1 MKPLASKNLRP
12 TKKGRITATRV
23 GQNILQCFVY
33 NIAIIYFYYTR
44 FLMCFN
50 NYLQIGHFI
59 INNLRVHIIVK
70 YGYFIVFANSSTS
83 PDNTTIGKLAI
94 FNDRAK
100 DNNNV

>member
-12 TKKGRITATRV
+12 TKKGRITATCV

-50 NYLQIGHFI
+50 NYLQIGLFI
-59 INNLRVHIIVK
+59 INNLRVHIIVNLMGLPHRFVW
-70 YGYFIVFANSSTS
+70 GYPI
-83 PDNTTIGKLAI
+83 II
-94 FNDRAK
+94 FYVCLLTNIK
-100 DNNNV
+100 NVL